1 MHRSKQNQ
9 WDIWLQINYV
19 VVLYVDISH
28 ILQSNSLILYVS
40 YHSNVREFETSVYLS
55 FFMMRIVIVMG
66 FSSKNLFP
74 LPQLSNLSG
83 IFVEH
88 IKKIPPFYHN
98 VACFSSY
105 CSTILDRTPYILI
118 IEEKI

>member
-1 MHRSKQNQ
+1 MRNEPIRQAMQ
-9 WDIWLQINYV
+9 TV
-19 VVLYVDISH
+19 H
-28 ILQSNSLILYVS
+28 IMPIAFV
-40 YHSNVREFETSVYLS
+40 
-55 FFMMRIVIVMG
+55 MRIVIVMG